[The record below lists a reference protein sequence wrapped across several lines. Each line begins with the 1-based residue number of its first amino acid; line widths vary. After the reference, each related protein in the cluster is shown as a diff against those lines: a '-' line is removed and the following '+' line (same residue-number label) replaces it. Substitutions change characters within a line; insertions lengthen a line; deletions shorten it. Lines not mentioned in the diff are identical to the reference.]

1 MLACAGLCCPMLPY
15 AALCWTIGGK
25 GNQNFAACSCC
36 FPSHPLPLLFASM
49 QVLPLGASKGA
60 GVSWLLNRLG
70 VDPAAC
76 MALGDGENDL
86 EMLQLVGL
94 GVAMGN
100 AVEAARAVADAATAA
115 NSADGVARAVER
127 FVLQPRGLAP

>member
-1 MLACAGLCCPMLPY
+1 
-15 AALCWTIGGK
+15 
-25 GNQNFAACSCC
+25 
-36 FPSHPLPLLFASM
+36 M